1 VENLKIPPHHL
12 EAEQAVLGSLLLD
25 IKRASVVFEILRP
38 EDFYRDNHR
47 LIFAAVAEIYDRGDP
62 CDLVTVTE
70 QLGKNGALERIGGM
84 GTVALIARSVPS
96 AAHAEYYAQII
107 AEKSLLREL
116 LRLAQTVQEQGYQP
130 EKEARELLEETEKQ
144 LLDIAQRR
152 SRKNFAVM
160 RELLQQ
166 TMDKI
171 EYLFEH
177 RGVLSGVP
185 SHFRDLDS
193 ITSGW
198 QNSDLIIIAA
208 RPSMG
213 KTALAL
219 NMVQNAA
226 LKSQKRIALF
236 SLEMSREQLMQRMLC
251 SESMVDQQRVRT
263 GELSDGDW
271 GKLANAQALL
281 DAAEIYIDDAVGVTL
296 GDLRSRAR
304 RLQLELEQNKESLD
318 MIVIDY
324 LQQMSLGR
332 RTENRQQEVAQIS
345 RGLKALA
352 RELKIPVIALSQLN
366 RGVELRQEK
375 RPVMS
380 DLLESG
386 SIEADADVVAFIYR
400 DEYYNKESEDKGI
413 AEVIIAKHRNG
424 PVGTV
429 RLAFWKECTKFVDLS
444 TR

>member
-1 VENLKIPPHHL
+1 MENLKIPPHHL